1 MKGEGSPA
9 RVDHAPLVMSNREE
23 PVRVR
28 PRLARVV
35 AATALALAAVA
46 IGSASAGGALPLY
59 SAQPL
64 HPLAAGAAPASAGL
78 GLACPSTTSTP
89 FAIWADNANY
99 VFLPNGGFEGGSGW
113 SLSGG
118 ARAVSGNESYYV
130 HSRTDKT
137 SMSLP
142 KGASATSPGMCISL
156 LSSKMRFLVRGDAGS
171 SVKVQVVYRGL
182 LSSLLGILDGGT
194 ISAGGTWKP
203 SPAIGMLGGVL
214 PLLTTSVAFRFT
226 AVNGAAAIDDVY
238 LDPMKSS

>member
-1 MKGEGSPA
+1 VALNSF
-9 RVDHAPLVMSNREE
+9 
-23 PVRVR
+23 VRRASAV
-28 PRLARVV
+28 
-35 AATALALAAVA
+35 LALGLV
-46 IGSASAGGALPLY
+46 GGAIALTV
-59 SAQPL
+59 
-64 HPLAAGAAPASAGL
+64 GTAPASAGL
-78 GLACPSTTSTP
+78 GLACPSATSTP
-89 FAIWADNANY
+89 FAAWKDYANY
-99 VFLPNGGFEGGSGW
+99 AFAPDGGFESGGSGW

-118 ARAVSGNESYYV
+118 ARAVSGNESYYL

-182 LSSLLGILDGGT
+182 LSSVLGIFDGGT

-203 SPAIGMLGGVL
+203 SPALGMLGGVL
-214 PLLTTSVAFRFT
+214 PLLTTSVSFRFT

>member
-1 MKGEGSPA
+1 M
-9 RVDHAPLVMSNREE
+9 
-23 PVRVR
+23 
-28 PRLARVV
+28 
-35 AATALALAAVA
+35 ALAV
-46 IGSASAGGALPLY
+46 GT
-59 SAQPL
+59 
-64 HPLAAGAAPASAGL
+64 APASAGL
-78 GLACPSTTSTP
+78 GLACPSATSAP
-89 FAIWADNANY
+89 FAAWKDYANY
-99 VFLPNGGFEGGSGW
+99 AFAPDGGFESGGSGW

-130 HSRTDKT
+130 HSKTDKT

-156 LSSKMRFLVRGDAGS
+156 LSSKMRFVVRGDAGS
-171 SVKVQVVYRGL
+171 SVKVQVIYRGL
-182 LSSLLGILDGGT
+182 LSSLLGIFDGGT

-214 PLLTTSVAFRFT
+214 PLLTTSVSFRFT

>member
-1 MKGEGSPA
+1 M
-9 RVDHAPLVMSNREE
+9 
-23 PVRVR
+23 
-28 PRLARVV
+28 
-35 AATALALAAVA
+35 AV
-46 IGSASAGGALPLY
+46 GT
-59 SAQPL
+59 
-64 HPLAAGAAPASAGL
+64 APASAGL
-78 GLACPSTTSTP
+78 GLACPSATSTP
-89 FAIWADNANY
+89 FAAWKDYANY
-99 VFLPNGGFEGGSGW
+99 AFAPDGGFESGGSGW
-113 SLSGG
+113 NLSGG

-156 LSSKMRFLVRGDAGS
+156 LSSKMRFVVRGDSGS